1 MALQSTHGHRPA
13 DPRALLR
20 NRVLHRVQSSRLGNS
35 CYRPPL
41 FQYASQRRPSR
52 TSATAKDRVVSAPED
67 LDSVVLDDAYYKE
80 MGMSKQDIEDQ
91 QALAADDID
100 PEAEDFKL
108 EDLFSPRE
116 GTPQEIIDAY
126 FNKDIYGPEARS
138 LAYIVLQADLPTGSQ
153 NRLTRHKLFLS
164 CRRSC
169 WLVSDQR
176 RWPW

>member
-1 MALQSTHGHRPA
+1 MALQSTSSHRPT

-20 NRVLHRVQSSRLGNS
+20 SRVLHRVQSSRPGSS

-41 FQYASQRRPSR
+41 FQIESQRRHSSR
-52 TSATAKDRVVSAPED
+52 SATAEERLASASED

-80 MGMSKQDIEDQ
+80 MGMSQQDIEDQ

-126 FNKDIYGPEARS
+126 FNKDVYGPEAS
-138 LAYIVLQADLPTGSQ
+138 TLAYIKAYLLTGQQDVLT
-153 NRLTRHKLFLS
+153 
-164 CRRSC
+164 
-169 WLVSDQR
+169 
-176 RWPW
+176 